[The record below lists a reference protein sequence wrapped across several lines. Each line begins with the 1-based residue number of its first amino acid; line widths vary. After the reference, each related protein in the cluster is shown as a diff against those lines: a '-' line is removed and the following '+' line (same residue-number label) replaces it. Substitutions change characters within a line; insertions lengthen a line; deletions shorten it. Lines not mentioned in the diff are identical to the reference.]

1 MNRHRAEQGAYTI
14 ALDIPTGLDGTS
26 GDAQDDTV
34 IADRF
39 LGNDTWRRLSE
50 TWPDPDLE
58 DPELSIEAGARL
70 ADYINSF
77 QPILNSAS

>member
-1 MNRHRAEQGAYTI
+1 MRLGKVAMAPDEVTH
-14 ALDIPTGLDGTS
+14 
-26 GDAQDDTV
+26 DTV

-50 TWPDPDLE
+50 TWEEPDLE

-70 ADYINSF
+70 ADYINTF
-77 QPILNSAS
+77 QPILDSAS